1 MLAALYKAEFFLEV
15 IPINVILCF
24 LEYEIIGL
32 RSEDEP
38 ELLISIKISF
48 YIDVDIAPR
57 SPWIASAADCN
68 AKELAPIEFK
78 EEAIK
83 FAKCPDFPTP
93 TNIHLD

>member
-1 MLAALYKAEFFLEV
+1 MFAALHKIEFFLEV

-48 YIDVDIAPR
+48 FI
-57 SPWIASAADCN
+57 
-68 AKELAPIEFK
+68 F
-78 EEAIK
+78 
-83 FAKCPDFPTP
+83 
-93 TNIHLD
+93 